1 MNSESQ
7 SDRIKKMRISLNR
20 YFSYSELNEIKLFYM
35 KMYLKTKNNY
45 NFNYLSFLYSIS
57 YLLEVM
63 TIQELKKLKK

>member
-20 YFSYSELNEIKLFYM
+20 YFSSSELNEIKLFYM